1 MPGCLRECADGA
13 DLEGHLRGPHQGK
26 LWQGAGRLC
35 LGQSAETRSADRS
48 PAFGAGGRSD
58 HAEGSDMRRI
68 RAIVA
73 ESERDAM
80 KNLRYIVLH
89 AVAAAAFIFLLQR
102 YGLSA
107 SLESSLLWA
116 LTFGGCAAGLA
127 YSQVN
132 R

>member
-1 MPGCLRECADGA
+1 MKRA
-13 DLEGHLRGPHQGK
+13 
-26 LWQGAGRLC
+26 
-35 LGQSAETRSADRS
+35 
-48 PAFGAGGRSD
+48 
-58 HAEGSDMRRI
+58 
-68 RAIVA
+68 RAIA
-73 ESERDAM
+73 ADETERASAM

-102 YGLSA
+102 YVLSA

-127 YSQVN
+127 YSQAN